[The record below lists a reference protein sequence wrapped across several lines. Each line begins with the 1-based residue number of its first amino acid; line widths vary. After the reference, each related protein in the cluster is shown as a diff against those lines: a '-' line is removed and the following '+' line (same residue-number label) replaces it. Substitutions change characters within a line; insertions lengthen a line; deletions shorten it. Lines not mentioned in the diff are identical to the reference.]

1 MKKMGKTEKEPALK
15 ETGKLD
21 WQGAS
26 PPRAE
31 VIDGRHARLLPLD
44 AERDAPDLWRAYAAD
59 VEGKGWTWLPYGP
72 FDEYEAFHAWL
83 ETLQKSGDPLF
94 MVVVDREPARDG
106 AIGLASWM
114 RADAAMGSIEI
125 GHIHF
130 SPFLQRSR
138 AGTEALYRMM
148 QRVFEDWGYRRLEWK
163 CDSHNQPSRRA
174 AERLGFTFEG
184 IFRQHLVVKGRNRDT
199 AWYSIIDGEW
209 PLLKAAFEAWLDPGN
224 FDESG
229 QQIQALAHLREGLQA
244 DGQRL

>member
-94 MVVVDREPARDG
+94 MVLVDRERIQDG

-130 SPFLQRSR
+130 SPYLQRSR

-163 CDSHNQPSRRA
+163 CDSRNQPSRHA

-199 AWYSIIDGEW
+199 AWYSVIDREW
-209 PLLKAAFEAWLDPGN
+209 PRIRQALEAWLQDDN
-224 FDESG
+224 FDASG
-229 QQIQALAHLREGLQA
+229 RQARSLRWFFNQVTSE
-244 DGQRL
+244 